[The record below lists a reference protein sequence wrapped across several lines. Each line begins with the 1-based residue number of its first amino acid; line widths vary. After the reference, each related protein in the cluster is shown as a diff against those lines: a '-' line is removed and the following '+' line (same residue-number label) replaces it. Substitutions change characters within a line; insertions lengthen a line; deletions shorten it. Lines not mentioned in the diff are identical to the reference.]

1 MKTFKEFNQNQIDE
15 GLLDSIKDIGGRI
28 LSATGRGIVKV
39 AKGTGKAIGA
49 FGGGLVSGFR
59 GAVTGGGGGGG
70 GSGGGNYRS
79 EIEELK
85 RKYEA
90 LKSKQKTSKST
101 QQDTQ
106 SGKDQKD
113 QGTQSGK
120 DQKDQG
126 TQSGKDQQDQGTQS
140 GKDQQDQGTQSG
152 KDQQD
157 QGTQSGKDQKDQGT
171 QSGKDQQDQGTQ
183 SGKDQQDQGTQ
194 SGKDQQDAS
203 QIVDGESSEKEKIMS
218 AREANKTAAQDRQQ
232 QMRGSGKSTQQ
243 KKLEKDKTDAA
254 RTSIQYDA
262 NTGKRIAIT
271 DRLGKKQSQLNADKQ
286 AITTAKKRLGDRI
299 AKVTTK
305 SGSVRKETPVST
317 LQYINRDLSRTKGA
331 EIRRGMSSS
340 PSERQKLIAA
350 KAEAA
355 RRKVGAARAQAG
367 GLMGA
372 YESRDMLKSILKFIG

>member
-106 SGKDQKD
+106 SGKDQK
-113 QGTQSGK
+113 
-120 DQKDQG
+120 
-126 TQSGKDQQDQGTQS
+126 
-140 GKDQQDQGTQSG
+140 
-152 KDQQD
+152 D

>member
-120 DQKDQG
+120 DQK
-126 TQSGKDQQDQGTQS
+126 
-140 GKDQQDQGTQSG
+140 
-152 KDQQD
+152 
-157 QGTQSGKDQKDQGT
+157 
-171 QSGKDQQDQGTQ
+171 
-183 SGKDQQDQGTQ
+183 
-194 SGKDQQDAS
+194 DAS